1 MNIFVIDNNWIHLAN
16 ILSSQLTLFVTL
28 FFFSNT
34 KTLNVWLLPHSRGM
48 NQDKL

>member
-1 MNIFVIDNNWIHLAN
+1 
-16 ILSSQLTLFVTL
+16 LSSQLTPFVTL

-34 KTLNVWLLPHSRGM
+34 KTLDVGLLPHSRGL